1 MRAHKHY
8 SQADLKKVITELATT
23 FSDRIDLSKPVCEQH
38 GQGEDSYGC
47 IAPDAV
53 VYPFSNEEVAQVVKL
68 CNQYKIPVIP
78 FGVGSSVEGHLLA
91 VNGGISIDLSEMDQ
105 VLDINAADM
114 DCRVQAGVTREA
126 LNLALRYDGLFF
138 PVDPGANASIGGMT
152 ATQASGTNAVRY
164 GTMLEA
170 VIGLTVVIP
179 EGEIIKTGTRSRKSS
194 AGYNLTQL
202 MVGSE
207 GTLGVIT
214 EIQLRLHPIPEVIRS
229 AVCSFKTVADATD
242 TVINAMQLSIP
253 LARIELLNK
262 AQMEACIEFSQ
273 LNELSAEPTL
283 FVEFHGST
291 TKIEEDITLLKDICN
306 EFGGSEFI
314 WAENT
319 EDRNRL
325 WQARH
330 NAYNAAH
337 QIIPNGKVLTTDVCV
352 PISALARSILQAEA
366 DAKLTN
372 LPCPIVGHV
381 GDGNYHVLIVFDPDN
396 HKQRQAAKDLAE
408 KIVSNALALGG
419 TCTGE
424 HGIGFGKKQYLLD
437 EHETAINSMKL
448 VKRALDPN
456 NIMNPGKVIDL

>member
-1 MRAHKHY
+1 MRAHKRY

-105 VLDINAADM
+105 VIEINAADM
-114 DCRVQAGVTREA
+114 DCRVQAGVTREV

-138 PVDPGANASIGGMT
+138 PVDPGANASIGGMA

-164 GTMLEA
+164 GTMLDA
-170 VIGLTVVIP
+170 VIGLTVVTP

-202 MVGSE
+202 LVGSE

-214 EIQLRLHPIPEVIRS
+214 EIQLRLHPIPEIIRS

-273 LNELSAEPTL
+273 LHELAAAPTL
-283 FVEFHGST
+283 FIEFHGSK

-366 DAKLTN
+366 DAELSN

-381 GDGNYHVLIVFDPDN
+381 GDGNYHVLIVFDPEN
-396 HKQRQAAKDLAE
+396 YNQHQAAKTLAE
-408 KIVSNALALGG
+408 KIVNNALALGG

-437 EHETAINSMKL
+437 EHDTCINSMKL
-448 VKRALDPN
+448 VKWALDPN

>member
-1 MRAHKHY
+1 MRAHKRY

-105 VLDINAADM
+105 VIEINAADM

-138 PVDPGANASIGGMT
+138 PVDPGANASIGGMA

-164 GTMLEA
+164 GTMLDA
-170 VIGLTVVIP
+170 VIGLTVVTP
-179 EGEIIKTGTRSRKSS
+179 EGDIIKTGTRSRKSS

-202 MVGSE
+202 LVGSE

-262 AQMEACIEFSQ
+262 AQMKACIEFSQ
-273 LNELSAEPTL
+273 LHELAAAPTL
-283 FVEFHGST
+283 FIEFHGSKA
-291 TKIEEDITLLKDICN
+291 KIEEDIMLLKDICN

-319 EDRNRL
+319 EGRNRL

-352 PISALARSILQAEA
+352 PISALARSILQAET
-366 DAKLTN
+366 DAELSN

-381 GDGNYHVLIVFDPDN
+381 GDGNYHVLIVFDPEN
-396 HKQRQAAKDLAE
+396 HNQHQAAKTLAE
-408 KIVSNALALGG
+408 KIVNNALALGG

-437 EHETAINSMKL
+437 EHSTSINSMKL
-448 VKRALDPN
+448 VKRAIDPN

>member
-23 FSDRIDLSKPVCEQH
+23 FSDRIDLSKPACEQH

-53 VYPFSNEEVAQVVKL
+53 VYPFSNEEVAQIVKL

-91 VNGGISIDLSEMDQ
+91 INGGISIDLSEMDQ
-105 VLDINAADM
+105 VIEINAADM

-138 PVDPGANASIGGMT
+138 PVDPGANASIGGMA

-164 GTMLEA
+164 GTMLDA
-170 VIGLTVVIP
+170 VIGLTVVTP
-179 EGEIIKTGTRSRKSS
+179 EGDIIKTGTRSRKSS

-214 EIQLRLHPIPEVIRS
+214 EVQLRLHPIPEFIRS
-229 AVCSFKTVADATD
+229 AVCSFPTVAGATD

-273 LNELSAEPTL
+273 LHELTAAPTL
-283 FVEFHGST
+283 FIEFHGSQ
-291 TKIEEDITLLKDICN
+291 TKIEEDIALLKDICD
-306 EFGGSEFI
+306 EFGGSEFF

-366 DAKLTN
+366 DAELSN

-381 GDGNYHVLIVFDPDN
+381 GDGNYHVLIVFDPEN
-396 HKQRQAAKDLAE
+396 HSQYETAKALAE
-408 KIVSNALALGG
+408 KIVNNALALGG

-424 HGIGFGKKQYLLD
+424 HGIGFGKKQYLLN

-448 VKRALDPN
+448 IKLAMDPN